1 MCTFTLN
8 SDPRVPGKSLEP
20 EAPMIESN
28 QINVEFAIELIRL
41 PSHSNIAVSTRAM
54 RNFFA

>member
-1 MCTFTLN
+1 MCPFTLN

-28 QINVEFAIELIRL
+28 QINVESAIELIRL
-41 PSHSNIAVSTRAM
+41 PSHSDIAVSTRAI
-54 RNFFA
+54 